1 MSLKVRDRGQRER
14 PNAHHQQDESGRWRR
29 LRVRGRR
36 GQVLHRGVRKRCGV
50 LIAFALSVLS
60 ESVKNDA
67 QHIQPLSAYLW
78 SPEPPVTI
86 TKLMDDYHVVVGERV
101 EFEIE
106 VSEEGAHVMWSVN
119 PSFSDWLFKT
129 QMQKKK
135 KSPAWK
141 RMWHWNPLT
150 RFFEDVELHKDSK
163 DSKYRFKKDG
173 KKHTLIIQEATLDD
187 IGMYHAWTNGGH
199 TKGELEVEGTTGK
212 HSVSEE
218 TRGCIFMCAI
228 NQMGWSAFRWFCPKR
243 I

>member
-1 MSLKVRDRGQRER
+1 M
-14 PNAHHQQDESGRWRR
+14 
-29 LRVRGRR
+29 
-36 GQVLHRGVRKRCGV
+36 LHRGVRKRCGV

-60 ESVKNDA
+60 ESVKYDA

-135 KSPAWK
+135 KSPA
-141 RMWHWNPLT
+141 
-150 RFFEDVELHKDSK
+150 
-163 DSKYRFKKDG
+163 
-173 KKHTLIIQEATLDD
+173 
-187 IGMYHAWTNGGH
+187 
-199 TKGELEVEGTTGK
+199 
-212 HSVSEE
+212 
-218 TRGCIFMCAI
+218 
-228 NQMGWSAFRWFCPKR
+228 
-243 I
+243 